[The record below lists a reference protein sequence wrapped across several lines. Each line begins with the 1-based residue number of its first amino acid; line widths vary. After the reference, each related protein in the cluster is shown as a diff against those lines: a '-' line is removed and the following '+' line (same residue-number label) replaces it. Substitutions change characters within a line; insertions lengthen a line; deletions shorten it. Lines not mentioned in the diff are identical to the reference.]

1 MLFYIYIDKVFTC
14 IEYVYELRN
23 AIYCSESS
31 LTIRFRIIFEYLL
44 ICNAKEQSSTTIIS
58 ALTRYLLIH
67 FKVEPFIFG

>member
-1 MLFYIYIDKVFTC
+1 MLFDIYIDEVFTC

-31 LTIRFRIIFEYLL
+31 LTICFRIKFEYLL
-44 ICNAKEQSSTTIIS
+44 ICNAKELSSTTIIS
-58 ALTRYLLIH
+58 APTRYLLIH